1 MMFWTLVLVADMVA
15 GEGAR
20 VKKLRRKE
28 MVAVVARAG
37 SCLLEKLLLS
47 TREEDVCVERTY
59 SVVKKVYICKRF
71 GICE

>member
-1 MMFWTLVLVADMVA
+1 MVA

-37 SCLLEKLLLS
+37 LCLLENYCG
-47 TREEDVCVERTY
+47 RRGGGCVCRTY
-59 SVVKKVYICKRF
+59 LFGGEEGVYM
-71 GICE
+71 